1 MKIETET
8 MEALQSFIDN
18 CMSVKKLREGL
29 YLVMWEYLTENINEG
44 VDEEISGEFLR
55 DFDGLLNLLL
65 YVEERLKLLYG

>member
-8 MEALQSFIDN
+8 MEALQSFLDN

-29 YLVMWEYLTENINEG
+29 YLVMWDYLASNVDSG
-44 VDEEISGEFLR
+44 VDEEITGEFLR

-65 YVEERLKLLYG
+65 YVEERLRLAYG